1 MRNIKRITETEIDV
15 HLSACELAQV
25 FWAMDAEEQ
34 CAFFDKLYHIAG
46 HKMAMQL
53 QAVIDNECFSL
64 KAKIAMDMIGNYSQ
78 ESSPK
83 IKAYEDNKL

>member
-1 MRNIKRITETEIDV
+1 MRNVKRTTEVEV

-34 CAFFDKLYHIAG
+34 GIFFDELYEVSG
-46 HKMAMQL
+46 HKLAMQL
-53 QAVIDNECFSL
+53 QYVIDNECFSL
-64 KAKIAMDMIGNYSQ
+64 KAKMAMDMIGSYSV

-83 IKAYEDNKL
+83 IKAYEDNNL